1 MGSSLGVKEIDMSS
15 NAKRKRRFQFQKSL
29 KNAHGLGSPQS
40 LANGALANGSL
51 KSKTLLPPV
60 LEFENLI
67 QTLTDPERGEQF
79 TVRVKQKIR
88 IESGDFVALVGPSG
102 CGKTTLLTILGLL
115 RSPSH
120 PKELGHFQLTSCGQS
135 GAWTTHDLKAIWT
148 KRQLS
153 KIEELRRSSVGFALQ
168 TGELL
173 PSLTVRENISAP
185 LRLNGM
191 YGKACWDRVNELLS
205 AFGLA
210 QDRQGQPSRQAWS
223 RVNKLS
229 GGEYQRVALA
239 RAIAHKP
246 SLVFVDEPTS
256 ALNRE
261 LAWGALEQFRL
272 LQTQPNHHGATIMIT
287 HDEELAKSFSTQII
301 RMAPVKGKSEGE
313 VVEICR
319 NVPHW
324 MKGLSA

>member
-1 MGSSLGVKEIDMSS
+1 MGSSLGVKGIDMSS

-40 LANGALANGSL
+40 LVNGALANGALIS
-51 KSKTLLPPV
+51 KADRASKTLLPPV

-88 IESGDFVALVGPSG
+88 IESGDFVALVG
-102 CGKTTLLTILGLL
+102 L

-173 PSLTVRENISAP
+173 PSLTVRENIAAP

>member
-1 MGSSLGVKEIDMSS
+1 MSTHA
-15 NAKRKRRFQFQKSL
+15 NRKRRSLFQKTL
-29 KNAHGLGSPQS
+29 QKFKGLVNPQLRAKDPINPTTS
-40 LANGALANGSL
+40 
-51 KSKTLLPPV
+51 LPPV
-60 LEFENLI
+60 LEFENMV
-67 QTLTDPERGEQF
+67 QTLTDVERGEQF
-79 TVRVKQKIR
+79 TVRVKQKVR
-88 IESGDFVALVGPSG
+88 IESGDFVALTGPSG
-102 CGKTTLLTILGLL
+102 CGKTTLLTLLGLL

-120 PKELGHFQLTSCGQS
+120 PKELSHFRLTSRGPK
-135 GAWTTHDLKAIWT
+135 GEWVTHDLKSIWI
-148 KRQLS
+148 KRQYT
-153 KIEELRRSSVGFALQ
+153 KIEQLRRSSVGFALQ

-173 PSLTVRENISAP
+173 PSLTVRENIAAP
-185 LRLNGM
+185 LRLNGLF
-191 YGKACWDRVNELLS
+191 GNACWDRVNELLS

-272 LQTQPNHHGATIMIT
+272 LQSQPNHHGATIMIT

-301 RMAPVKGKSEGE
+301 RMAPVKGKPEGE
-313 VVEICR
+313 VVEICS

-324 MKGLSA
+324 LEKTRV